1 LKPLPLWPTTSF
13 ERSRGNPGKGTN
25 DEHSK
30 WIAQGAEETI
40 RMTNTTTI
48 SNRIFTRLSELHLT
62 QHEFSKRTGILPS
75 TISEW
80 KNGTNPSSDKIMSIC
95 RALNVSPEWLLE
107 GSTPVY
113 GGKGDGHSGSRG
125 EHESD
130 YYTIHKSS
138 NMGRLITM
146 YLKIKPALQGR
157 VIGYVEGLS
166 EADEDWSPVAPQGLR
181 TQRQ

>member
-1 LKPLPLWPTTSF
+1 
-13 ERSRGNPGKGTN
+13 
-25 DEHSK
+25 
-30 WIAQGAEETI
+30 
-40 RMTNTTTI
+40 M
-48 SNRIFTRLSELHLT
+48 T

-80 KNGTNPSSDKIMSIC
+80 KNGTSPSSDKIMTIC

-107 GSTPVY
+107 GSTSDY
-113 GGKGDGHSGSRG
+113 GSADDHSSPGSDGSAGGAANQPNGSGKDHDSSD
-125 EHESD
+125 D

-146 YLKIKPALQGR
+146 YLKIKPALQGW

-166 EADEDWSPVAPQGLR
+166 EAGEDWSSAVGRPQREQG
-181 TQRQ
+181 